1 MQGLLRERGLQGSQ
15 ASGVAKH
22 GLSSCDSRLSS
33 CLWAQ
38 LLNVLL
44 DLPGSRI
51 EPVSL
56 GFAGRFFTTEPPG
69 KPLKS
74 FLMVVIEL
82 PDVQ

>member
-1 MQGLLRERGLQGSQ
+1 MGS
-15 ASGVAKH
+15 AAH
-22 GLSSCDSRLSS
+22 
-33 CLWAQ
+33 
-38 LLNVLL
+38 VLL

-69 KPLKS
+69 DPLKS
-74 FLMVVIEL
+74 FLTVVIEL